1 MRYGVFGGT
10 FDPFHPGHLSMITGA
25 LDSGKIDKVLVIP
38 SGYPPKKDAHLLTP
52 APYRYY
58 MTKQALK
65 NKENCQVL
73 SLEVR
78 TPRISYTVHT
88 LSALR
93 EQRIIAPGD
102 ELFLM
107 YGTDIL
113 FEIETWYHP
122 EILFREARLLLACRP
137 GILHR
142 DTLAKVTELEQ
153 KYQVEISFF
162 SIEGLEISSR
172 EIRTDRSFEKLDFSV
187 RQFVHKNDLYPSDNP
202 LRHLQDNT
210 HRLLFEYGTILI
222 DEISEQRILHSMNT
236 ALLAIRY
243 AVDFGADPDEA
254 AIAGLLHD
262 CAKELPLKK
271 QAELANKTAQT
282 DAAMDNAVLHAPAGY
297 SYACERYGIMNT
309 NILSAIRYHTTGR
322 ADMTKLEKVIFLA
335 DKLEPGRSYTDLTPI
350 RETASYDLD
359 AAVLLCL
366 EAVSVS
372 FARKGCSIH
381 PDSEMALKS
390 LQSINRTIQEN
401 QPITIHKE
409 EKMDLLALSQK
420 IVRVLDDKKAVDV
433 ELMPVADKTAL
444 ADYFIIAS
452 GTSVTHIK
460 ALSDEVEFVLKN
472 EDGLYPDHI
481 EGLSTGRWVLL
492 DYKDIIVHIFH
503 PEERAHY
510 SLEKLWLT
518 KRPDSIVSD
527 DEQNEDISVE
537 ENS

>member
-25 LDSGKIDKVLVIP
+25 LESGKIDKVLVIP
-38 SGYPPKKDAHLLTP
+38 SGYPPKKDAHMLTP

-58 MTKQALK
+58 MTKHALK

-73 SLEVR
+73 SLEVT
-78 TPRISYTVHT
+78 TPRVSYTVHT

-93 EQRIIAPGD
+93 EQKIVLPGD
-102 ELFLM
+102 ELFLI

-142 DTLAKVTELEQ
+142 DTLAKVTELEK

-162 SIEGLEISSR
+162 SIEGQDIASR
-172 EIRTDRSFEKLDFSV
+172 DIRTNRAFDKLDFPV
-187 RQFVHKNDLYPSDNP
+187 RQFIHKHDLYPRDNP
-202 LRHLQDNT
+202 LRHLEENT

-222 DEISEQRILHSMNT
+222 DEISEQRILHSMNS
-236 ALLAIRY
+236 ALLAIQY

-262 CAKELPLKK
+262 CAKELPIKK
-271 QAELANKTAQT
+271 QTELANKATQT
-282 DAAMDNAVLHAPAGY
+282 DTPIDNAVLHAPAGY
-297 SYACERYGIMNT
+297 TYAVERYGIMNT

-322 ADMTKLEKVIFLA
+322 ANMSKLEKIIFLA
-335 DKLEPGRSYTDLTPI
+335 DKLEPARSYSDLTPI
-350 RETASYDLD
+350 REVASYDLD

-366 EAVSVS
+366 EAVSES
-372 FARKGCSIH
+372 FTRKGCSIH
-381 PDSEMALKS
+381 PDSEAALKS
-390 LQSINRTIQEN
+390 LRIKNINTYKN
-401 QPITIHKE
+401 QPVTLLKE
-409 EKMDLLALSQK
+409 EKMDLLELSQK
-420 IVRVLDDKKAVDV
+420 IVRVLSDKKAVDV
-433 ELMPVADKTAL
+433 ELIPVADKTAL

-472 EDGLYPDHI
+472 EDSLYPDHI

-518 KRPDSIVSD
+518 KRPDSIISE
-527 DEQNEDISVE
+527 DE
-537 ENS
+537 

>member
-1 MRYGVFGGT
+1 MRYGIFGGT

-25 LDSGKIDKVLVIP
+25 LESGKIDKVLVIP
-38 SGYPPKKDAHLLTP
+38 SGYPPKKNAQLLTP

-58 MTKQALK
+58 MTKLALK
-65 NKENCQVL
+65 KQVNCQVL
-73 SLEVR
+73 PLEVR
-78 TPRISYTVHT
+78 NPRVSYTVHT

-93 EQRIIAPGD
+93 EQGIVGVGD
-102 ELFLM
+102 ELCLL

-122 EILFREARLLLACRP
+122 EVLFREAKLLLACRP

-162 SIEGLEISSR
+162 SIAGLEISSR
-172 EIRTDRSFEKLDFSV
+172 EIREKRSFDRLDFSV
-187 RQFVHKNDLYPSDNP
+187 RQFIHRHDLYPVDNP
-202 LRHLQDNT
+202 LTHLQENT

-243 AVDFGADPDEA
+243 AVAFGADPDEA

-262 CAKELPLKK
+262 CAKELPLKR
-271 QAELANKTAQT
+271 QNELALQT
-282 DAAMDNAVLHAPAGY
+282 CLQDEHMDHAVLHAPAGY
-297 SYACERYGIMNT
+297 TYANQRYGIMNPD
-309 NILSAIRYHTTGR
+309 ILSAIRFHTTGR
-322 ADMTKLEKVIFLA
+322 ENMSKLEKIIFLA

-350 RETASYDLD
+350 REKASYDLD
-359 AAVLLCL
+359 GAVLLCL
-366 EAVSVS
+366 EAVSES
-372 FARKGCSIH
+372 FTRKGCSIH
-381 PDSEMALKS
+381 PDSAMALRS
-390 LQSINRTIQEN
+390 LQLKTENTQELQPVMIN
-401 QPITIHKE
+401 KE

-420 IVRVLDDKKAVDV
+420 IVNVLSDKKAVDV
-433 ELMPVADKTAL
+433 ELLPVADKTAL

-472 EDGLYPDHI
+472 ENGLFPDHI

-518 KRPDSIVSD
+518 KRPESLSSDEEMSADSST
-527 DEQNEDISVE
+527 E
-537 ENS
+537 E